1 MEMLRYPII
10 ALVIGW
16 ILGAVFTKLLL
27 PYLEKKQFKQFV
39 REVGP
44 QSHLS
49 KTGTPSMG
57 GLAII
62 GASVLASAGVGLA
75 AGVADGWHLV
85 VILLVMV
92 LFGCIGFIDDYEK
105 AIKKNNAGIS
115 PKQKIILQFVFS
127 GAFAIYAY
135 LYSGFGT
142 VPGSAVWI
150 PFVDRY
156 IDFGLLYIPFI
167 IFVMIAFSN
176 AVNLTDGLDGL
187 ASGVTALVAF
197 CMVILGVGA
206 YPMITAA
213 PIVYG
218 AVAGAC
224 LGFLMYN
231 KNPARIFMG
240 DTGSMALGGVLAAA
254 AIMLKMEFLVAIAGL
269 LYVLEALSVIIQVAY
284 FKKTRKRFFKMAPI
298 HHHFELCGM
307 KEKNVVYLFWGMTL
321 VFCMLAIL
329 VSNL

>member
-62 GASVLASAGVGLA
+62 GASVLASAGAGLA

-105 AIKKNNAGIS
+105 AIS

-135 LYSGFGT
+135 L
-142 VPGSAVWI
+142 
-150 PFVDRY
+150 
-156 IDFGLLYIPFI
+156 
-167 IFVMIAFSN
+167 
-176 AVNLTDGLDGL
+176 
-187 ASGVTALVAF
+187 
-197 CMVILGVGA
+197 
-206 YPMITAA
+206 
-213 PIVYG
+213 
-218 AVAGAC
+218 
-224 LGFLMYN
+224 
-231 KNPARIFMG
+231 
-240 DTGSMALGGVLAAA
+240 
-254 AIMLKMEFLVAIAGL
+254 
-269 LYVLEALSVIIQVAY
+269 
-284 FKKTRKRFFKMAPI
+284 
-298 HHHFELCGM
+298 
-307 KEKNVVYLFWGMTL
+307 
-321 VFCMLAIL
+321 
-329 VSNL
+329 

>member
-62 GASVLASAGVGLA
+62 GASVLASTGVGLA

-187 ASGVTALVAF
+187 ASGVTAA
-197 CMVILGVGA
+197 
-206 YPMITAA
+206 
-213 PIVYG
+213 
-218 AVAGAC
+218 
-224 LGFLMYN
+224 
-231 KNPARIFMG
+231 
-240 DTGSMALGGVLAAA
+240 GGVLHGHFRRGCLSDDHCGADCLRCSRRCLSGLPDVQQEPGTHLHGRHRLDGARWRFGGGGGHVEDGISGGNRGAA
-254 AIMLKMEFLVAIAGL
+254 LCAGSALGHHPGGIFQKNAQAL
-269 LYVLEALSVIIQVAY
+269 L
-284 FKKTRKRFFKMAPI
+284 
-298 HHHFELCGM
+298 
-307 KEKNVVYLFWGMTL
+307 
-321 VFCMLAIL
+321 
-329 VSNL
+329 